1 MQIINGTV
9 FCDDGVFRRMDVALN
24 GGRISALGDSL
35 PAAGGSVIDAEG
47 CFVLPGFFDIHIHGA
62 AGADFSD
69 GTPEAIRTISQF
81 LLTRGVTS
89 FLGTSMALPADRL
102 SEIFCAARPMIGRPI
117 PDGAVLRGINMEG
130 PFFNRE
136 KRGAQNPEYIVPP
149 DVAMFRRLFV
159 DSGNQIRSVAVAP
172 ETEGGLDFVAAA
184 SRLCNVSIAHTCAD
198 YAVAKAAFLCG
209 ANHVTHV
216 FNGMPAFHHRDPGVV
231 GAAVESSAYIELICD
246 GIHVHPA
253 MVQSVFKLFGDDRVC
268 LISDAMRAC
277 GMPDGRYD
285 LGGQM
290 VTVKGSFATIDTGSL
305 AGSVTVLADCFRNAV
320 RFGVPLESAV
330 KAATINPARSV
341 GLERQ
346 IGSITCGKEADL
358 VLLDRQLALR
368 QVISQ
373 GRVVGRP

>member
-24 GGRISALGDSL
+24 GGRISALGASL

-62 AGADFSD
+62 AGADFCD

-130 PFFNRE
+130 PFFNLE

-149 DVAMFRRLFV
+149 DVAMFRRLFA
-159 DSGNQIRSVAVAP
+159 DSDNQIRSVAVAP
-172 ETEGGLDFVAAA
+172 ETGGGLDFVAAA
-184 SRLCNVSIAHTCAD
+184 SRLCSVSIAHTCAD

-358 VLLDRQLALR
+358 VLLDRRLSLR

>member
-1 MQIINGTV
+1 MRIINGTV
-9 FCDDGVFRRMDVALN
+9 FCDDGVFRRMDVALD
-24 GGRISALGDSL
+24 GGCISALGDSL
-35 PAAGGSVIDAEG
+35 PAADGPVIDADG

-89 FLGTSMALPADRL
+89 FLGTSMALPAGRL
-102 SEIFCAARPMIGRPI
+102 SEIFCAARPMIGRPV

-130 PFFNRE
+130 PFFNQE

-149 DVAMFRRLFV
+149 DVAMFRRLFA
-159 DSGNQIRSVAVAP
+159 DSGNQIRTVAVAP

-184 SRLCNVSIAHTCAD
+184 SRLCSVSIAHTCAD
-198 YAVAKAAFLCG
+198 YAVAKAAFLRG

-253 MVQSVFKLFGDDRVC
+253 MVQAVFKLFGDDRVC

-346 IGSITCGKEADL
+346 LGSITCGKEADL
-358 VLLDRQLALR
+358 VLLDRRLSLR

-373 GRVVGRP
+373 GRVVGRS

>member
-9 FCDDGVFRRMDVALN
+9 FCDDGVFRRMDVALD

-35 PAAGGSVIDAEG
+35 PAAGGPVIDAEG

-62 AGADFSD
+62 AGADFCD

-81 LLTRGVTS
+81 LLTKGVTS

-130 PFFNRE
+130 PFFNLE
-136 KRGAQNPEYIVPP
+136 KGGAQNPEYIVPP
-149 DVAMFRRLFV
+149 DVEMFRRLFA
-159 DSGNQIRSVAVAP
+159 DSDNQIRSVAVAP
-172 ETEGGLDFVAAA
+172 ETEGGLNFVAAA
-184 SRLCNVSIAHTCAD
+184 SRLCSVSIAHTCAD

-209 ANHVTHV
+209 AHHVTHV

-358 VLLDRQLALR
+358 VLLDRRLSLR

>member
-1 MQIINGTV
+1 
-9 FCDDGVFRRMDVALN
+9 
-24 GGRISALGDSL
+24 
-35 PAAGGSVIDAEG
+35 
-47 CFVLPGFFDIHIHGA
+47 
-62 AGADFSD
+62 
-69 GTPEAIRTISQF
+69 
-81 LLTRGVTS
+81 
-89 FLGTSMALPADRL
+89 
-102 SEIFCAARPMIGRPI
+102 
-117 PDGAVLRGINMEG
+117 
-130 PFFNRE
+130 
-136 KRGAQNPEYIVPP
+136 
-149 DVAMFRRLFV
+149 MFRRLFA
-159 DSGNQIRSVAVAP
+159 DSGSQIRTVAVAP

-184 SRLCNVSIAHTCAD
+184 SRMCSVSIAHTCAD
-198 YAVAKAAFLCG
+198 YSVAKAAFLRG

-231 GAAVESSAYIELICD
+231 GAAVESGAYVELICD

-253 MVQSVFKLFGDDRVC
+253 MVQAVFKLFGDDRVC

-346 IGSITCGKEADL
+346 LGSITCGKEADL
-358 VLLDRQLALR
+358 VLLDRRLSLR
-368 QVISQ
+368 KVISQ
-373 GRVVGRP
+373 GRVVGQS

>member
-9 FCDDGVFRRMDVALN
+9 FCDDGVFCRMDVALN

-35 PAAGGSVIDAEG
+35 PAAGGPVIDAEG
-47 CFVLPGFFDIHIHGA
+47 RFVLPGFFDIHIHGA
-62 AGADFSD
+62 AGADFCD

-130 PFFNRE
+130 PFFNLE
-136 KRGAQNPEYIVPP
+136 KRGAQNLEYIVPP
-149 DVAMFRRLFV
+149 DVEMFRRLFA

-184 SRLCNVSIAHTCAD
+184 SRLCSVSIAHTCAD

-216 FNGMPAFHHRDPGVV
+216 FNGTPAFHHRDPGVV

-305 AGSVTVLADCFRNAV
+305 AGSVTLLADCFRNAV

-358 VLLDRQLALR
+358 VLLDRRLAL
-368 QVISQ
+368 QWVISQ

>member
-1 MQIINGTV
+1 MRIINGTV
-9 FCDDGVFRRMDVALN
+9 FCDDGVFRRMDVALD
-24 GGRISALGDSL
+24 GGCISALGDSL
-35 PAAGGSVIDAEG
+35 PAADGPVIDADG

-89 FLGTSMALPADRL
+89 FLGTSMALPAGRL
-102 SEIFCAARPMIGRPI
+102 SEIFCAARPMIGRPV

-130 PFFNRE
+130 PFFNQE

-149 DVAMFRRLFV
+149 DVAMFRRLFA
-159 DSGNQIRSVAVAP
+159 DSDNQIRSVAVAP

-184 SRLCNVSIAHTCAD
+184 SRLCSVSIAHTCAD

-320 RFGVPLESAV
+320 RFGVPLENAV

-358 VLLDRQLALR
+358 VLLDRRLSLR

-373 GRVVGRP
+373 GRLVGQS

>member
-1 MQIINGTV
+1 MRIINGTV
-9 FCDDGVFRRMDVALN
+9 FCDDGAFRRMDVALE
-24 GGRISALGDSL
+24 GGCISALGDSL
-35 PAAGGSVIDAEG
+35 PAADGPVIDAEG

-81 LLTRGVTS
+81 LLERGVTS

-102 SEIFCAARPMIGRPI
+102 SEIFCAARPMIGRAA
-117 PDGAVLRGINMEG
+117 PDGALLRGINMEG

-149 DVAMFRRLFV
+149 DAAVFRRLFA
-159 DSGNQIRSVAVAP
+159 DSGSQIRTVAVAP

-184 SRLCNVSIAHTCAD
+184 SRMCSVSIAHTCAD
-198 YAVAKAAFLCG
+198 YSVAKAAFLRG

-231 GAAVESSAYIELICD
+231 GAAVESGAYIELICD

-358 VLLDRQLALR
+358 VLLDSQLALR

-373 GRVVGRP
+373 GRVAGRP

>member
-1 MQIINGTV
+1 MRIINGTV
-9 FCDDGVFRRMDVALN
+9 FCDDGVFRRMDVALD
-24 GGRISALGDSL
+24 GGCISALGDSL
-35 PAAGGSVIDAEG
+35 SAADGPVIDADG

-149 DVAMFRRLFV
+149 DVEMFRRLFA

-184 SRLCNVSIAHTCAD
+184 SRLCSVSIAHTCAD

-358 VLLDRQLALR
+358 VLLDRRLSLR

-373 GRVVGRP
+373 GRVVGQS